1 MKARILLAV
10 LLLAGSG
17 SLARADE
24 KPLDRAEVDKRVVY
38 ALYDVALTGT
48 EIFNKGGYA
57 ECLRLYQGALVTV
70 VPLLDHRPKL
80 QAKVQIRLKRA
91 ADNLKDGKW
100 KPADAAFEL
109 RTAMEEIQDEI
120 APSKDAKKTMW
131 DRFGGEAGVRKVVD
145 DFIFV
150 AAEDKKVDFFRGGK
164 VKLDGKG
171 VQHLKQTLVELIS
184 EHTGGPLKYTGKSM
198 KDAHKDMKITDAEF
212 DALRDILVATLKKH
226 KVSDEDIAA
235 LGKVVESTRKDIVEA
250 APPKK

>member
-1 MKARILLAV
+1 MRARVLLAV
-10 LLLAGSG
+10 AILTGAGG
-17 SLARADE
+17 LVRADE
-24 KPLDRAEVDKRVVY
+24 KPVDRAELDKRVVT

-48 EIFNKGGYA
+48 DIFNKGGYA
-57 ECLRLYQGALVTV
+57 ECLRLYQGALIAT
-70 VPLLDHRPKL
+70 VPLLDHRPRL
-80 QAKVQIRLKRA
+80 QTKVQMRLKKA

-109 RTAMEEIQDEI
+109 RTAMDEIQDEI

-131 DRFGGEAGVRKVVD
+131 DRLGAEAGVRKVVD
-145 DFIFV
+145 DFVFV

-184 EHTGGPLKYTGKSM
+184 ENTGGPLKYTGKSM

-235 LGKVVESTRKDIVEA
+235 LGKVVEGTRKDIVEA
-250 APPKK
+250 PKK